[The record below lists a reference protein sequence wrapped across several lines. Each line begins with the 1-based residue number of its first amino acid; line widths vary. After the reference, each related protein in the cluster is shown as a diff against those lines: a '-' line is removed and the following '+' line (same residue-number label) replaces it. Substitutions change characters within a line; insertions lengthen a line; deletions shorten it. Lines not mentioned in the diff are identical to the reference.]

1 MGAFACLVKSCGLPM
16 LGHICCFPSRKTVE
30 TLETGRCHP
39 YQKVFSY
46 IVYRC
51 SHARPQVDLTE
62 VDRQHLMR
70 AILSYPVV
78 DLPMSFPRFELS
90 GTRGSNVDRIEKCK
104 VVCRK
109 ALL

>member
-1 MGAFACLVKSCGLPM
+1 MFAQVCWCRLPSHASCLLS
-16 LGHICCFPSRKTVE
+16 PSW
-30 TLETGRCHP
+30 TLETARCHP

-51 SHARPQVDLTE
+51 SHARPQVDLSE

-90 GTRGSNVDRIEKCK
+90 GALGTNVDKVEACK
-104 VVCRK
+104 VVCQK
-109 ALL
+109 AST